1 MCALTQNKGVLL
13 ASGIELL
20 RELDSVLDF
29 AKSTIQLELILYMG
43 TKPKGIRAREAA
55 LALGIRTKSVYDALT
70 KLISKGL
77 ALRRHDGTYV
87 LTEEGERF
95 VRKVLKLLSGGQRKG
110 STTPADSIVSNVS
123 NAGYGKHTYVDV
135 SKNLLTF
142 KYIYD
147 TLLILGLTERKE
159 MSLSELAKRL
169 GVTPATLSS
178 YLDVAT
184 SRHGR
189 LGFLKKVLK
198 SRGDGKMD
206 VYYRL
211 TEAGLQEV
219 SRFMEY
225 RKIRNNKV
233 LKTLLRITGSYS
245 IWGAFTKLSMMLST
259 SVVFLSLGYALTS
272 FDPLLWIAEC
282 LIVCM
287 LGLVVTL
294 SRVAYSVVK

>member
-1 MCALTQNKGVLL
+1 MCALTQNNGVLL

-43 TKPKGIRAREAA
+43 SKSKGIRAKEAA

-77 ALRRHDGTYV
+77 VLRRADGTYV

-95 VRKVLKLLSGGQRKG
+95 VRKVLKLLSGGQRRG
-110 STTPADSIVSNVS
+110 NTVLSNSAMGVSYT
-123 NAGYGKHTYVDV
+123 ARTRFDV
-135 SKNLLTF
+135 SKNLLTY

-147 TLLILGLTERKE
+147 TLLILGLTEHKE
-159 MSLSELAKRL
+159 MSLNELARKL
-169 GVTPATLSS
+169 GVTPATLSG

-184 SRHGR
+184 SKHGR

-198 SRGDGKMD
+198 SRGNGRMD

-225 RKIRNNKV
+225 RKIKNSRV
-233 LKTLLRITGSYS
+233 LKTLLKITGSYS
-245 IWGAFTKLSMMLST
+245 VWGAFTKFSIVLSFST
-259 SVVFLSLGYALTS
+259 ALFSLGYALTS
-272 FDPLLWIAEC
+272 LDPFLWVAEC
-282 LIVCM
+282 LVACM
-287 LGLVVTL
+287 LGLTVVL
-294 SRVAYSVVK
+294 SRVAYSLVK

>member
-1 MCALTQNKGVLL
+1 MMCASARNSGVLL

-43 TKPKGIRAREAA
+43 SKPKGIRAREAA

-77 ALRRHDGTYV
+77 VLRRHDGTYV
-87 LTEEGERF
+87 LTEEGGKF
-95 VRKVLKLLSGGQRKG
+95 VRKVLKLLGGGQRKG
-110 STTPADSIVSNVS
+110 IDASLSDVI
-123 NAGYGKHTYVDV
+123 NANYGRQTSLDV
-135 SKNLLTF
+135 AKNLLTF

-147 TLLILGLTERKE
+147 ALLILGLTERKE

-178 YLDVAT
+178 YLDIAT
-184 SRHGR
+184 SKHGR
-189 LGFLKKVLK
+189 LGFLRKVLK
-198 SRGDGKMD
+198 SRGDGRMD

-219 SRFMEY
+219 SRFAEY
-225 RKIRNNKV
+225 RKIRNSKV
-233 LKTLLRITGSYS
+233 LKALLKVTSSYNV
-245 IWGAFTKLSMMLST
+245 WGAFTKLSMVLSLST
-259 SVVFLSLGYALTS
+259 ALFSLGYALTS
-272 FDPLLWIAEC
+272 LDPFLWVAEC
-282 LIVCM
+282 LVACM
-287 LGLVVTL
+287 LGLTIVV
-294 SRVAYSVVK
+294 SRVAYSIVR

>member
-1 MCALTQNKGVLL
+1 MMCALTRKSNVLL

-43 TKPKGIRAREAA
+43 SKSKGIRAREAA

-77 ALRRHDGTYV
+77 VLRRADGTYV

-95 VRKVLKLLSGGQRKG
+95 VRKVLKLLSGGHRKG
-110 STTPADSIVSNVS
+110 SAVPSDSTLNV
-123 NAGYGKHTYVDV
+123 NYMTRTHFEV
-135 SKNLLTF
+135 SKNLLTY

-159 MSLSELAKRL
+159 MPLNELAKKL

-184 SRHGR
+184 SKHGR
-189 LGFLKKVLK
+189 LGFLKKVMK
-198 SRGDGKMD
+198 SRGNGRMD
-206 VYYRL
+206 IYYRL

-219 SRFMEY
+219 SRFTEY
-225 RKIRNNKV
+225 RKIKNSMV
-233 LKTLLRITGSYS
+233 LKTLLKITGSYNV
-245 IWGAFTKLSMMLST
+245 WGAFAKLSIMLSFST
-259 SVVFLSLGYALTS
+259 ALLSLGYAITS
-272 FDPLLWIAEC
+272 FDPFLWVAEC
-282 LIVCM
+282 LVACM
-287 LGLVVTL
+287 LGLTVVL
-294 SRVAYSVVK
+294 SRVAYSLVK